1 MATATP
7 STATTSTAAT
17 FTVPCVDLAADPP
30 SAFTDALTE
39 SSCVFIVNHGVPAAL
54 IDSMAEVS
62 TAFFDLPRAEK
73 LPTRWP
79 GDGLWRGW
87 QPVYEGAED
96 LTGGR
101 LPDLLERFEV
111 SMSGPRFE
119 TASGLAALR
128 DTFSLWPSSPEPF
141 ARVWT
146 EYYAALGNLASRL
159 MRGIMTALDLPG
171 EVAAAWTD
179 EHYANLVAI
188 NYIEQPTPPEPG
200 QLRIRAHVDR
210 GGLTLLWAD
219 QSPGGLEVML
229 PHSRSWVPVMIPP
242 NAFLVQA
249 GDLLT
254 RWTNRVIRPNIHRV
268 VNPPIEVAA
277 TSRRLSI
284 PYFHY
289 PRLDLVV
296 EAAPS
301 CVSADRRAAHP
312 VVAGDHVFRRQEDYK
327 DADIDGVEEA
337 LAEATSGR

>member
-1 MATATP
+1 M
-7 STATTSTAAT
+7 STATT

-30 SAFTDALTE
+30 SAFTDALAA
-39 SSCVFIVNHGVPAAL
+39 SSAVFVASHGVPAAL
-54 IDSMAEVS
+54 IEAMVEVS
-62 TAFFDLPRAEK
+62 TAFFDLPREEK

-87 QPVYEGAED
+87 QPVYEGDED

-111 SMSGPRFE
+111 SLSGPRAR
-119 TASGLAALR
+119 TPAGLAALR
-128 DTFSLWPSSPEPF
+128 NTFSLWPAAPESF
-141 ARVWT
+141 AGVWT
-146 EYYAALGNLASRL
+146 EYYAALGTLASAL
-159 MRGIMTALDLPG
+159 MTRIMTDLRLPG
-171 EVAAAWTD
+171 EAAAAWTD

-188 NYIEQPTPPEPG
+188 NYIEQPIPPQPG
-200 QLRIRAHVDR
+200 QLRIRGHVDR

-242 NAFLVQA
+242 DAFLVQA

-254 RWTNRVIRPNIHRV
+254 RWTNHVIRPNIHRV
-268 VNPPIEVAA
+268 VNPPQELAA

-301 CVSADRRAAHP
+301 CVTADRRAPHP

-337 LAEATSGR
+337 VAEALARR

>member
-1 MATATP
+1 MTA
-7 STATTSTAAT
+7 

-30 SAFTDALTE
+30 SAFTDALRE
-39 SSCVFIVNHGVPAAL
+39 SSCIFVVNHGVSDTL
-54 IDSMAEVS
+54 IREMTEVS
-62 TAFFDLPRAEK
+62 TAFFDLPRAAK

-87 QPVYEGAED
+87 QPVYEGAAD

-101 LPDLLERFEV
+101 LPDLLERFEIAL
-111 SMSGPRFE
+111 SGPRLE
-119 TASGLAALR
+119 TAAGLGALR
-128 DTFSLWPSSPEPF
+128 ETFSLWPSAPASF
-141 ARVWT
+141 AEIWT
-146 EYYAALGNLASRL
+146 RYYAALGNLANRL
-159 MRGIMTALDLPG
+159 MDRIITGLHLPR
-171 EVAAAWTD
+171 ELAAGWTD

-188 NYIEQPTPPEPG
+188 NYIAQEKAPLPG
-200 QLRIRAHVDR
+200 QLRIRAHTDR

-242 NAFLVQA
+242 DAFLVQA

-268 VNPPIEVAA
+268 VNPPVEVAA

-289 PRLDLVV
+289 PRLDLLV

-301 CVSADRRAAHP
+301 CVAPAPGLGRRVPRP
-312 VVAGDHVFRRQEDYK
+312 VVAADHVFRRQEDYK
-327 DADIDGVEEA
+327 GADVDGVEEA
-337 LAEATSGR
+337 LAAALAEA

>member
-1 MATATP
+1 M
-7 STATTSTAAT
+7 STATT

-30 SAFTDALTE
+30 SAFADALTE
-39 SSCVFIVNHGVPAAL
+39 SSCVFVVNHGVPARL
-54 IDSMAEVS
+54 IDSMVGVS
-62 TAFFDLPRAEK
+62 TAFFGLPRAAK

-111 SMSGPRFE
+111 SMSGPRLA
-119 TASGLAALR
+119 TPSALAALR
-128 DTFSLWPSSPEPF
+128 DTFALWPSSPEPF
-141 ARVWT
+141 ARIWT
-146 EYYAALGNLASRL
+146 EYYAALGALANQL
-159 MRGIMTALDLPG
+159 MERIMTALRLPG

-188 NYIEQPTPPEPG
+188 NYIEQPVPPEPG
-200 QLRIRAHVDR
+200 QLRIAGHVDR

-229 PHSRSWVPVMIPP
+229 PHSRSWVPVMIGPD
-242 NAFLVQA
+242 AFLVQA

-268 VNPPIEVAA
+268 VNPPAEVAA

-296 EAAPS
+296 AAAPS
-301 CVSADRRAAHP
+301 CVSEDRRAPRP

-327 DADIDGVEEA
+327 DATIDGIEAA
-337 LAEATSGR
+337 LAEALADR

>member
-1 MATATP
+1 MSTTTA
-7 STATTSTAAT
+7 
-17 FTVPCVDLAADPP
+17 FTVPSVDLAADPP
-30 SAFTDALTE
+30 SAFTDALAA
-39 SSCVFIVNHGVPAAL
+39 SSAVFVVNHGVPAAL
-54 IDSMAEVS
+54 IEAMVEVS
-62 TAFFDLPRAEK
+62 TAFFDLPRAAK

-87 QPVYEGAED
+87 QPVYEGDED

-111 SMSGPRFE
+111 ALAGPRSP
-119 TASGLAALR
+119 APAGLAALR
-128 DTFSLWPSSPEPF
+128 DTFTLWPCAPESF
-141 ARVWT
+141 AAVWT

-159 MRGIMTALDLPG
+159 MTRLITDLRLPR

-188 NYIEQPTPPEPG
+188 NYIEQPVPPEPG
-200 QLRIRAHVDR
+200 QLRIRGHVDR

-229 PHSRSWVPVMIPP
+229 PHSRAWVPVMIPP
-242 NAFLVQA
+242 DAFLVQA

-268 VNPPIEVAA
+268 VNPPAEVAA

-301 CVSADRRAAHP
+301 CVTADRRPPQP
-312 VVAGDHVFRRQEDYK
+312 VVAGEHVFRRQEDYK

-337 LAEATSGR
+337 VAEALAGR